1 MKNILIIGA
10 GRSATALIKYVL
22 DNAEKVGW
30 FVTVADADPALA
42 NEKVGNHPY
51 GRAIWLD
58 ATKPN
63 DRKAIIERADVVVS
77 LLPASLHYEVA
88 QECILLKKHLVTAS
102 YVSQELY
109 RLSEQV
115 RNSDLVFM
123 GEMGLDPGIDHMS
136 AMRVIDEIKDR
147 GGVLTSF
154 SSFAGGLVSPDC
166 DTNPWHYKISW
177 NPRNV
182 VLAGRGTAQYLED
195 GKHKYVPYHRL
206 FKEHRIIDIPGVGP
220 MEVYPNRDSLLYK
233 EVYGLD
239 GIPNLIRGTLRYPGF
254 CDAWHALVQIGLT
267 DDSFPITDC
276 AELTYLEL
284 MEAFVGD
291 APGKNVR
298 EKVANLLEEE
308 LESQVMQQLEWL
320 GLFQRKKIG
329 LKPSSPATI
338 LEHLIVDKW
347 KLGKQDRDWI
357 VMYHEFEYKLGG
369 KKYLKKSVMTLEGD
383 NPVYTAMAKLV
394 GLPLGIFVKY
404 LVTGGIRE
412 SGVQIPVK
420 KSIYEPVMKELESFG
435 VVFRETETL
444 IK

>member
-10 GRSATALIKYVL
+10 GRSATALIKYLL
-22 DNAEKVGW
+22 DNAEKCGW

-42 NEKVGNHPY
+42 SEKVGNHPY

-63 DRKAIIERADVVVS
+63 DRKDVIERVDIVVS
-77 LLPASLHYEVA
+77 LLPATLHYEVA
-88 QECILLKKHLVTAS
+88 QDCIMLKKHLVTAS

-115 RNSDLVFM
+115 RSSHLVFM

-136 AMRVIDEIKDR
+136 AMRIIDDIKGK
-147 GGVLTSF
+147 GGELLSF
-154 SSFAGGLVSPDC
+154 SSFAGGLIAPAY

-182 VLAGRGTAQYLED
+182 VLAGRGTAQYLEK

-206 FKEHRIIDIPGVGP
+206 FKEHKVVNIPGVGP

-233 EVYGLD
+233 EVYGLE

-254 CDAWHALVQIGLT
+254 SNAWHALVQIGLT

-276 AELTYLEL
+276 ENLTYSEF

-291 APGKNVR
+291 YPGKTLK
-298 EKVANLLEEE
+298 EKVANLLHEDPD
-308 LESQVMQQLEWL
+308 SQVMQQLEWL

-338 LEHLIVDKW
+338 LENLIVDKW
-347 KLGKQDRDWI
+347 KLGKNDRDWI
-357 VMYHEFEYKLGG
+357 VMYHEFEYKLAG
-369 KKYLKKSVMTLEGD
+369 KKYLKQSVMTLEGD
-383 NPVYTAMAKLV
+383 NPVYTAMSKLV

-404 LVTGGIRE
+404 LAQGGIKE
-412 SGVQIPVK
+412 SGIQIPVK
-420 KSIYEPVMKELESFG
+420 KHIYEPVMKELEQFG
-435 VVFRETETL
+435 VIFRETEKQ

>member
-30 FVTVADADPALA
+30 FVTVADADPELA
-42 NEKVGNHPY
+42 KEKVGDHPF

-63 DRKAIIERADVVVS
+63 DRKAVIERVDIVVS
-77 LLPASLHYEVA
+77 LLPASLHFRVA
-88 QECILLKKHLVTAS
+88 QDCILLKKHLVTAS

-115 RNSDLVFM
+115 RSSHLVFM

-136 AMRVIDEIKDR
+136 AMRIIDDIKAKGGEI
-147 GGVLTSF
+147 TAF
-154 SSFAGGLVSPDC
+154 SSYAGGLVAPAY

-182 VLAGRGTAQYLED
+182 VLAGRGTAQYLEK
-195 GKHKYVPYHRL
+195 GKQKYVPYHRL
-206 FKEHRIIDIPGVGP
+206 FKEHRVVNIPQVGP

-233 EVYGLD
+233 EVYGLE
-239 GIPNLIRGTLRYPGF
+239 GIPNLIRGTIRYPGF
-254 CDAWHALVQIGLT
+254 CKAWNALIKIGLT

-276 AELTYLEL
+276 HDLTYSDL
-284 MEAFVGD
+284 MEAFVGEY
-291 APGKNVR
+291 PGKNLR
-298 EKVANLLEEE
+298 EKVANLLNEE
-308 LESQVMQQLEWL
+308 LDSQVMDQLEWL
-320 GLFQRKKIG
+320 GLFQKKKIG
-329 LKPSSPATI
+329 LPPSSPATI

-347 KLGKQDRDWI
+347 KLEKNDRDWI
-357 VMYHEFEYKLGG
+357 VMYHEFEYKLEG
-369 KKYLKKSVMTLEGD
+369 KKYLKQSVMTLEGD
-383 NPVYTAMAKLV
+383 DTVFTAMSKLV

-404 LVTGGIRE
+404 LAQGGIRE

-420 KSIYEPVMKELESFG
+420 KAIYEPVLKELETFG
-435 VVFRETETL
+435 VVFHETEKL

>member
-10 GRSATALIKYVL
+10 GRSATALIKYLL
-22 DNAEKVGW
+22 DNAEKGGW

-42 NEKVGNHPY
+42 SEKVGNHPY

-63 DRKAIIERADVVVS
+63 DRKDVIERVDIVVS
-77 LLPASLHYEVA
+77 LLPATLHYEVA
-88 QECILLKKHLVTAS
+88 QDCIMLKKHLVTAS

-115 RNSDLVFM
+115 RSSHLVFM

-136 AMRVIDEIKDR
+136 AMRIIDDIKGK
-147 GGVLTSF
+147 GGELLSF
-154 SSFAGGLVSPDC
+154 SSFAGGLIAPAY

-182 VLAGRGTAQYLED
+182 VLAGRGTAQYLEK

-206 FKEHRIIDIPGVGP
+206 FKEHKVVNIPGVGP

-233 EVYGLD
+233 EVYGLE

-254 CDAWHALVQIGLT
+254 SNAWHALVQIGLT

-276 AELTYLEL
+276 ENLTYSEF

-291 APGKNVR
+291 YPGKTLK
-298 EKVANLLEEE
+298 EKVANLLHEDPD
-308 LESQVMQQLEWL
+308 SQVMQQLEWL

-338 LEHLIVDKW
+338 LENLIVDKW
-347 KLGKQDRDWI
+347 KLGKNDRDWI
-357 VMYHEFEYKLGG
+357 VMYHEFEYKLAG
-369 KKYLKKSVMTLEGD
+369 KKYLKQSVMTLEGD
-383 NPVYTAMAKLV
+383 NPVYTAMSKLV

-404 LVTGGIRE
+404 LAQGGIKE
-412 SGVQIPVK
+412 SGIQIPVK
-420 KSIYEPVMKELESFG
+420 KHIYEPVMKELEQFG
-435 VVFRETETL
+435 VIFRETEKQ

>member
-1 MKNILIIGA
+1 M
-10 GRSATALIKYVL
+10 
-22 DNAEKVGW
+22 
-30 FVTVADADPALA
+30 
-42 NEKVGNHPY
+42 
-51 GRAIWLD
+51 
-58 ATKPN
+58 
-63 DRKAIIERADVVVS
+63 
-77 LLPASLHYEVA
+77 
-88 QECILLKKHLVTAS
+88 
-102 YVSQELY
+102 
-109 RLSEQV
+109 
-115 RNSDLVFM
+115 
-123 GEMGLDPGIDHMS
+123 
-136 AMRVIDEIKDR
+136 
-147 GGVLTSF
+147 
-154 SSFAGGLVSPDC
+154 
-166 DTNPWHYKISW
+166 
-177 NPRNV
+177 
-182 VLAGRGTAQYLED
+182 
-195 GKHKYVPYHRL
+195 
-206 FKEHRIIDIPGVGP
+206 
-220 MEVYPNRDSLLYK
+220 
-233 EVYGLD
+233 
-239 GIPNLIRGTLRYPGF
+239 
-254 CDAWHALVQIGLT
+254 QIGLT

-298 EKVANLLEEE
+298 EKVANLLEVE

-320 GLFQRKKIG
+320 GLFQRKNIG

>member
-42 NEKVGNHPY
+42 NEKVANHPL

-63 DRKAIIERADVVVS
+63 DRKAVIERADVVVS

-88 QECILLKKHLVTAS
+88 QDCILLKKHLVTAS

-136 AMRVIDEIKDR
+136 AMRVIDDIKDR
-147 GGVLTSF
+147 GGVLTAF
-154 SSFAGGLVSPDC
+154 SSFAGGLISPAH

-206 FKEHRIIDIPGVGP
+206 FKEHRTIDIPGVGA

-276 AELTYLEL
+276 ADSTYLEL
-284 MEAFVGD
+284 MEAFMGD
-291 APGKNVR
+291 RPRKNVR
-298 EKVANLLEEE
+298 EEVANLLEED
-308 LESQVMQQLEWL
+308 LDSQIMHQLEWL

-347 KLGKQDRDWI
+347 KLGKNDKDWI

-383 NPVYTAMAKLV
+383 DPVYTAMAKLV

-420 KSIYEPVMKELESFG
+420 KNIYEPVMQELESFG
-435 VVFRETETL
+435 VIFRETETV